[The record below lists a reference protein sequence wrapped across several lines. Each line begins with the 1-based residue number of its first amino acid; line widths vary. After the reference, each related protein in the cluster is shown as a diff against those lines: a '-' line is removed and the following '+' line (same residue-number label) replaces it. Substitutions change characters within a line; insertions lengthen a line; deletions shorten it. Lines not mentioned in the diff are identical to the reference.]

1 MAQLQKAAF
10 AVFLAQMEEDLRP
23 VPPHYCEAFND
34 LVATVA
40 MITTVHKL
48 YRNYDHLGRLFR
60 IGCDNFHQSSMTE
73 VRRLPKTIG
82 TKKSL
87 FNMNQLKRWWQR
99 LHWEGFLN
107 RSDLNDPIEWPPID
121 RSRSRPAIEKNGRL
135 SRDSRLA

>member
-48 YRNYDHLGRLFR
+48 YRNYDHRGRLYR
-60 IGCDNFHQSSMTE
+60 IGYNNFHQSSLME
-73 VRRLPKTIG
+73 VRRLRKAWSDDVGPRPTFCIY
-82 TKKSL
+82 TVVD
-87 FNMNQLKRWWQR
+87 NMNQLKRWQ
-99 LHWEGFLN
+99 LFHTEGFSARRYL
-107 RSDLNDPIEWPPID
+107 SDPVQWPRID
-121 RSRSRPAIEKNGRL
+121 RSRGWAR
-135 SRDSRLA
+135 